1 MELDG
6 DDGVGVVVGMD
17 MVMHIWG
24 GGERLAA

>member
-17 MVMHIWG
+17 MVMHIWAEG
-24 GGERLAA
+24 